1 MIEESTYI
9 PFQDG
14 LLITPPYN
22 INEEVVNYKP
32 FEEVKFD
39 SRGRP
44 KCEYCGKPAEHAN
57 CHAHKHWCPY
67 YCGNENQLSLTGD
80 LLVFSIITVLYIIIK
95 KFKK

>member
-22 INEEVVNYKP
+22 INEEVVNYKS

-44 KCEYCGKPAEHAN
+44 KCQYCGKPAEHAN
-57 CHAHKHWCPY
+57 CHAHKDWCPY
-67 YCGNENQLSLTGD
+67 YCNPNPMSLNGEILS
-80 LLVFSIITVLYIIIK
+80 FSIIILFYILIK